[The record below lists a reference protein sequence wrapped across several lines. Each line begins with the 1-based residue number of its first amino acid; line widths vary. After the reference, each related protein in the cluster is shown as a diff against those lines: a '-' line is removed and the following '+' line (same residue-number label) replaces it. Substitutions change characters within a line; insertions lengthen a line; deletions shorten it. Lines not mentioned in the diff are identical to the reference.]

1 MGRLKGFLRGQ
12 PYWIDGGLLAIAVLH
27 FAATW
32 LEWVPNTWEA
42 LSAPYDQSLMQAVY
56 LGMLGPAAIVAGF
69 AGVVVV
75 FGITASS
82 ERFKQFRAQAGRSLR
97 RTWVASTL
105 SGFEA
110 VALAIAAA
118 LLSIS
123 GWTLAAAFSFEASL
137 LLLLH
142 GALRLVWILS
152 QMIGIVRADDI
163 IDADKTSSFK
173 LSSLPSAGTP
183 TREDSKS
190 TG

>member
-12 PYWIDGGLLAIAVLH
+12 PYWIDGGILGIVVLH

-32 LEWVPNTWEA
+32 LRWVPNAWVA
-42 LSAPYDQSLMQAVY
+42 LSTADDQSLVQAVY

-82 ERFKQFRAQAGRSLR
+82 ERFKKFRAQAGQSLR
-97 RTWVASTL
+97 RTWVASSL

-110 VALAIAAA
+110 VAFAIAAA

-123 GWTLAAAFSFEASL
+123 GFTLMAAFAFEASL
-137 LLLLH
+137 FLLLH
-142 GALRLVWILS
+142 GAIRLIWILS

-163 IDADKTSSFK
+163 VDTESTNSFK
-173 LSSLPSAGTP
+173 LSSLPKTDRP
-183 TREDSKS
+183 DS
-190 TG
+190 